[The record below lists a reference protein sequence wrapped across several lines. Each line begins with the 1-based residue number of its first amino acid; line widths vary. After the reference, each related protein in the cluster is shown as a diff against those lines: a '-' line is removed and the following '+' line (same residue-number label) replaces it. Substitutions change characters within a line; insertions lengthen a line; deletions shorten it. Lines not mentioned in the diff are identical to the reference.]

1 MRSNEIVQATL
12 YLDFLCPSPGT
23 TAFYA
28 YCSSVLGLISPQPS
42 PTVGKTTTTE
52 VIITDS
58 TLMSIPPAPV
68 TTPPP
73 GDASLLSAK
82 TPGSQETQIGVLANL
97 DDDVDYIPSDEDS
110 DYTDE
115 TPGKD
120 AEGSEKQKTKTSSTS
135 GRKGRR
141 RTVRKKGRVINLSS
155 QESPSG
161 PMIKG
166 GNQPASTPPPSSTKL
181 SLRSCD
187 SKNGKNQ

>member
-1 MRSNEIVQATL
+1 
-12 YLDFLCPSPGT
+12 
-23 TAFYA
+23 
-28 YCSSVLGLISPQPS
+28 
-42 PTVGKTTTTE
+42 
-52 VIITDS
+52 
-58 TLMSIPPAPV
+58 MSIPPAPV

-141 RTVRKKGRVINLSS
+141 RTGRTSYQFVLPRKSQWPDDQRWEPAGQHSS
-155 QESPSG
+155 SFFYQA
-161 PMIKG
+161 I
-166 GNQPASTPPPSSTKL
+166 
-181 SLRSCD
+181 
-187 SKNGKNQ
+187 SKVL